1 MLKASG
7 TRKEFAFVDEQGRIV
22 AVLKAGVASF
32 TIGEQAYTVTNTGQ
46 FAPIFELWR
55 DGERV
60 ASAAQA
66 ALVNRYTIDCAG
78 KAWRLNAVG
87 LTGRKFALL
96 DDKVRVG
103 AISPKWYNPYRQTTV
118 DLPGEIP
125 VEVQIFLTWIV
136 ARHWESD

>member
-7 TRKEFAFVDEQGRIV
+7 KRSEFAFTDELGRTV
-22 AVLKAGVASF
+22 AVLRAGVASYTISQQAF
-32 TIGEQAYTVTNTGQ
+32 TITNTGH
-46 FAPIFELWR
+46 FAPLFELWR

-66 ALVNRYTIDCAG
+66 ALVNRYAVECVG
-78 KAWRLNAVG
+78 RAWRLKATG

-96 DDKVRVG
+96 DGKIRVG
-103 AISPKWYNPYRQTTV
+103 LISPRWYNPYRETIV
-118 DLPGEIP
+118 DLPSEIP
-125 VEVQIFLTWIV
+125 VEAQIFLTWIA

>member
-7 TRKEFAFVDEQGRIV
+7 NHKELAFLDELGRTV

-32 TIGEQAYTVTNTGQ
+32 AIGGQAYTVTNTGV
-46 FAPIFELWR
+46 FAPTFELWL

-66 ALVNRYTIDCAG
+66 ALVNRYAVDCAG

-96 DDKVRVG
+96 DGKVRVG
-103 AISPKWYNPYRQTTV
+103 AISPKWRNPYSETTV
-118 DLPGEIP
+118 DLPKEIP
-125 VEVQIFLTWIV
+125 IEVQIFLTWIV
-136 ARHWESD
+136 ARHWDSD